1 MVMKQPTHTARLGG
15 AVAAIRIASAI
26 TATLFAV
33 ITHPAH
39 AGGDAIAGE
48 KVAEPCQQCHNPA
61 APNPAFPQLA
71 GQYED
76 YLLRTLV
83 DYQIGNRSNPIMKGL
98 AGPLSEQEMEDVA
111 AYYAGLTGNL
121 FTITYA
127 K

>member
-1 MVMKQPTHTARLGG
+1 MIMKQPINTARGG
-15 AVAAIRIASAI
+15 RAVVAIRMASAI
-26 TATLFAV
+26 AATMLAV
-33 ITHPAH
+33 ITHQAH

-48 KVAEPCQQCHNPA
+48 KVAESCQQCHNPA

-71 GQYED
+71 GQHED
-76 YLLRTLV
+76 YLLRTLL

-98 AGPLSEQEMEDVA
+98 AGQLSEQEMEDVA

-121 FTITYA
+121 FTVTYT